1 MIKYFLTISG
11 NQEVIQ
17 QILQEKNLIIF
28 FENAEIDIGM
38 ESVNIIFESE
48 KDLNE
53 EIIGMMEKYSQM
65 MFRLLYY
72 GNLEKIG
79 GIVDGI
85 YGRIKKFEFAVDG
98 NELMEF
104 GRIVFGYYKIKFYK
118 NRKFYY
124 DNFFGK
130 KLFCKELNWCSKYY
144 ISHTL

>member
-1 MIKYFLTISG
+1 MWIKIEFYLLFLLTNKMIKYFLTISG

-38 ESVNIIFESE
+38 ESVNIIFES
-48 KDLNE
+48 DQDFYE

-72 GNLEKIG
+72 GNQEKIG

-85 YGRIKKFEFAVDG
+85 YGRIKKFEFEVDG

-104 GRIVFGYYKIKFYK
+104 GRIVFGYGI
-118 NRKFYY
+118 
-124 DNFFGK
+124 D
-130 KLFCKELNWCSKYY
+130 
-144 ISHTL
+144 

>member
-1 MIKYFLTISG
+1 MIKYFLTIIG

-38 ESVNIIFESE
+38 ESVNIIFES
-48 KDLNE
+48 DQDFYE

-72 GNLEKIG
+72 GNQEKIG

-85 YGRIKKFEFAVDG
+85 YGRIKKFEFEVDG

-104 GRIVFGYYKIKFYK
+104 GRIVFGYGI
-118 NRKFYY
+118 
-124 DNFFGK
+124 D
-130 KLFCKELNWCSKYY
+130 
-144 ISHTL
+144 

>member
-1 MIKYFLTISG
+1 MWIKIEFYLLFLLTNKMIKYFLTIIG

-38 ESVNIIFESE
+38 ESVNIIFES
-48 KDLNE
+48 DQDFYE

-72 GNLEKIG
+72 GNQEKIG

-85 YGRIKKFEFAVDG
+85 YGRIKKFEFEVDG

-104 GRIVFGYYKIKFYK
+104 GRIVFGYGI
-118 NRKFYY
+118 
-124 DNFFGK
+124 D
-130 KLFCKELNWCSKYY
+130 
-144 ISHTL
+144 